1 MSKMS
6 EVPAVLI
13 AIDPA
18 ESQIQSS
25 LLELAGELHEAFSQ
39 FAVHASIR
47 PRMAWPR
54 KESRPAPCIAPRL
67 PEKKNRPPSPSRF
80 D

>member
-18 ESQIQSS
+18 HSQIQSS
-25 LLELAGELHEAFSQ
+25 LLELPGKLHKTLS
-39 FAVHASIR
+39 
-47 PRMAWPR
+47 
-54 KESRPAPCIAPRL
+54 
-67 PEKKNRPPSPSRF
+67 
-80 D
+80 

>member
-1 MSKMS
+1 MSKVS
-6 EVPAVLI
+6 EVPAMLI

-18 ESQIQSS
+18 ESQVQSS
-25 LLELAGELHEAFSQ
+25 LLELAGKLHEALSW

-47 PRMAWPR
+47 PRMAWPGG
-54 KESRPAPCIAPRL
+54 KSRPASCKHPHLENGTIRL
-67 PEKKNRPPSPSRF
+67 SPSSL